1 MSGINKVILI
11 GHLGKDPEMRYL
23 EGGVS
28 VTSFPL
34 ATSETFNK
42 DGQKVEQTE
51 WHNIVMWRGLA
62 DVAAK
67 FLQKG
72 KLVYI
77 EGKLRTRSF
86 EDKEGIKRYTTEI
99 VAENFTML
107 GRKSDFEPDGNSRQ
121 TGKGPTNRDTFH
133 NNTAYRRSS
142 VLNPLNP
149 IKKAPRVI
157 GELFYLSNNYLP
169 PGGQWSFK
177 YWVNKVCKCN
187 VVPSP
192 SNIPCER
199 LGYDISWNCLLYL
212 ISSLISNS
220 AFL

>member
-11 GHLGKDPEMRYL
+11 GHLGKDPELRSL

-42 DGQKVEQTE
+42 DGQRVEQTE

-62 DVAAK
+62 DLASR

-86 EDKEGIKRYTTEI
+86 EDKEGIKKYTTEV

-107 GRKSDFEPDGNSRQ
+107 GRKSDFDDNGNSRQ
-121 TGKGPTNRDTFH
+121 TGKGSANDTF
-133 NNTAYRRSS
+133 SS
-142 VLNPLNP
+142 DPENDQP
-149 IKKAPRVI
+149 
-157 GELFYLSNNYLP
+157 F
-169 PGGQWSFK
+169 
-177 YWVNKVCKCN
+177 
-187 VVPSP
+187 
-192 SNIPCER
+192 
-199 LGYDISWNCLLYL
+199 
-212 ISSLISNS
+212 
-220 AFL
+220 

>member
-1 MSGINKVILI
+1 MSGINKVILV
-11 GHLGKDPEMRYL
+11 GHLGKDPELRTL

-42 DGQKVEQTE
+42 DGQRVEQTE

-62 DVAAK
+62 DLAGK

-86 EDKEGIKRYTTEI
+86 EDKEGIKKYTTEV

-107 GRKSDFEPDGNSRQ
+107 GRKSDFEDNGTLSRQ
-121 TGKGPTNRDTFH
+121 SGKGIAGDTFTG
-133 NNTAYRRSS
+133 TAGHD
-142 VLNPLNP
+142 LPL
-149 IKKAPRVI
+149 
-157 GELFYLSNNYLP
+157 
-169 PGGQWSFK
+169 
-177 YWVNKVCKCN
+177 
-187 VVPSP
+187 
-192 SNIPCER
+192 
-199 LGYDISWNCLLYL
+199 
-212 ISSLISNS
+212 
-220 AFL
+220 